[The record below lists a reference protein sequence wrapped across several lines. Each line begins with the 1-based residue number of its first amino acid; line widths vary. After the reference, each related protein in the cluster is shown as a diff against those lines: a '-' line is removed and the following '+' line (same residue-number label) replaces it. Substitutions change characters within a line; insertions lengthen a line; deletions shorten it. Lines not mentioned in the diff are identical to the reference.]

1 MRNFESSK
9 AFLRARQNP
18 SATTA
23 MEMTYETWVS
33 REMGAFWD
41 GKVVKKIQVSC
52 STQSL
57 LFDSFFL
64 DKRDDY
70 G

>member
-1 MRNFESSK
+1 
-9 AFLRARQNP
+9 
-18 SATTA
+18 